1 MGSSM
6 STRPPITKANFTT
19 VFMLGMSILPV
30 SLNAME
36 YTAGFSIPVSVNY
49 DSNIQMA
56 DSNNE
61 ESVVFYNVIPRVNF
75 VGSDG
80 VNTINFNGSVLFQR
94 SSDEEISE
102 DRKDPTLGL
111 SWLRTFERGEFSLST
126 NYNKISTRVSEQRV
140 TGQVFS
146 DGSSINRSYDA
157 TLRYL
162 VSEKLSMSTGL
173 GYQENRF
180 SGAGLDDFNSK
191 NFNVRL
197 NYLYSEKL
205 TPFVQFSMSRFE
217 NETNTLINEIATGLN
232 NNGTSVSRNLLVGF
246 DYKASPQLDYSVA
259 VGMNRV
265 STAGNGWVGNANLNY
280 VIDEK
285 SSMAGSISR
294 NVTPS
299 GLGGFLEVD
308 NLLLSYRYD
317 VNSKNHLGADA
328 NWSIT
333 RDVNDSSF
341 KRIGGFYG
349 YDISEDWGM
358 RTYLQYRTLQA
369 VGVDAN
375 AYLIGVSLSYNHP
388 QLF

>member
-1 MGSSM
+1 M
-6 STRPPITKANFTT
+6 SIKPLEKKANLPILFVMGLT
-19 VFMLGMSILPV
+19 VLPS
-30 SLNAME
+30 SLSAME
-36 YTAGFSIPVSVNY
+36 YTAGFFIPVSVNY

-56 DSNNE
+56 DSNE
-61 ESVVFYNVIPRVNF
+61 ESVVFYNVIPRVTF

-80 VNTINFNGSVLFQR
+80 VNTINFNGSVLLQR
-94 SSDEEISE
+94 SSDEDISE
-102 DRKDPTLGL
+102 DRKDPNLGL
-111 SWLRTFERGEFSLST
+111 SWVRGFERGEFSLST
-126 NYNKISTRVSEQRV
+126 NYSKTSTRVSEQRV
-140 TGQVFS
+140 TGLVFS
-146 DGSSINRSYDA
+146 DGSAISRSYNAD
-157 TLRYL
+157 LSYL
-162 VSEKLSMSTGL
+162 ISEKLTMSTGL
-173 GYQENRF
+173 GYQETVF

-205 TPFVQFSMSRFE
+205 TPFVQFTLSRFE
-217 NETNTLINEIATGLN
+217 NETNTLSNEIVSELD
-232 NNGTSVSRNLLVGF
+232 NNGTSVSRNILVGF

-265 STAGNGWVGNANLNY
+265 SSAGNGWVGNANINY
-280 VIDEK
+280 VIDER
-285 SSMAGSISR
+285 STFAGSISR

-308 NLLLSYRYD
+308 NLSLNYQYD
-317 VNSKNHLGADA
+317 INQKNHLGADA

-341 KRIGGFYG
+341 KRLNGFYG
-349 YDISEDWGM
+349 YDLSDDWGV
-358 RTYLQYRTLQA
+358 RTYVQYRTLQA

>member
-1 MGSSM
+1 M
-6 STRPPITKANFTT
+6 SIRPSKIKANLPILFVMGLT
-19 VFMLGMSILPV
+19 VLPSSV
-30 SLNAME
+30 SAME
-36 YTAGFSIPVSVNY
+36 YTAGFFIPVSVNY

-56 DSNNE
+56 DSNE
-61 ESVVFYNVIPRVNF
+61 ESVVFYNVIPRVTF

-80 VNTINFNGSVLFQR
+80 VNTINFNGSVLLQR
-94 SSDEEISE
+94 SNDEEISE
-102 DRKDPTLGL
+102 DRKDPNLGL
-111 SWLRTFERGEFSLST
+111 SWVRGFERGEFSLST
-126 NYNKISTRVSEQRV
+126 NYSKTSTRVSEQRV
-140 TGQVFS
+140 TGLVFS
-146 DGSSINRSYDA
+146 DGSAISRSYNA
-157 TLRYL
+157 GVSYL
-162 VSEKLSMSTGL
+162 ISEKLSMSTGL
-173 GYQENRF
+173 GYQETVF
-180 SGAGLDDFNSK
+180 SGAGLDDFNAK

-205 TPFVQFSMSRFE
+205 TPFVQFSLSRFE
-217 NETNTLINEIATGLN
+217 NETNTLSNEIVSELD
-232 NNGTSVSRNLLVGF
+232 NNGTSISRNILVGF

-265 STAGNGWVGNANLNY
+265 SSAGTGWVGNANVNY
-280 VIDEK
+280 VIDER
-285 SSMAGSISR
+285 STVAGSISR

-308 NLLLSYRYD
+308 NLSVNYQYD
-317 VNSKNHLGADA
+317 INQKNHLGADA

-341 KRIGGFYG
+341 KRLNGFYG
-349 YDISEDWGM
+349 YDLADDWGL
-358 RTYLQYRTLQA
+358 RTYIQYRTLQA

>member
-1 MGSSM
+1 M
-6 STRPPITKANFTT
+6 SIRPSKIKANLPILYVMGLT
-19 VFMLGMSILPV
+19 VLPS
-30 SLNAME
+30 SLSAME
-36 YTAGFSIPVSVNY
+36 YTAGFFIPVSVNY

-56 DSNNE
+56 DSNE
-61 ESVVFYNVIPRVNF
+61 ESVVFYNVIPRVTF

-80 VNTINFNGSVLFQR
+80 VNTINFNGSVLLQR

-102 DRKDPTLGL
+102 DRKDPNLGL
-111 SWLRTFERGEFSLST
+111 SWVRGFERGEFSLST
-126 NYNKISTRVSEQRV
+126 NYSKTSTRVSEQRV
-140 TGQVFS
+140 TGLVFS
-146 DGSSINRSYDA
+146 DGSAISRSYNA
-157 TLRYL
+157 GLSYL
-162 VSEKLSMSTGL
+162 ISEKLSMSTGL
-173 GYQENRF
+173 GYQETVF
-180 SGAGLDDFNSK
+180 SGAGLDDFNAK

-205 TPFVQFSMSRFE
+205 TPFVQFSLSRFE
-217 NETNTLINEIATGLN
+217 NETNTLSNEIVSELD
-232 NNGTSVSRNLLVGF
+232 NNGTSISRNILVGF

-265 STAGNGWVGNANLNY
+265 SSAGTGWVGNANINY
-280 VIDEK
+280 VIDER
-285 SSMAGSISR
+285 STVAGSISR

-308 NLLLSYRYD
+308 NLSVNYQYD
-317 VNSKNHLGADA
+317 INQKNHLGADA

-341 KRIGGFYG
+341 KRLNGFYG
-349 YDISEDWGM
+349 YDLADDWGL
-358 RTYLQYRTLQA
+358 RTYIQYRTLQA

>member
-1 MGSSM
+1 M
-6 STRPPITKANFTT
+6 STRPSKIKANLPILC
-19 VFMLGMSILPV
+19 MLGLSVLPV
-30 SLNAME
+30 SLSAME
-36 YTAGFSIPVSVNY
+36 YSVGFFIPVSVNY

-56 DSNNE
+56 DSNE
-61 ESVVFYNVIPRVNF
+61 ESVVFYNVIPRVTF

-80 VNTINFNGSVLFQR
+80 VNSINFNGSVLFQR

-140 TGQVFS
+140 TGQVFN
-146 DGSSINRSYDA
+146 DGSSTNRSYDA
-157 TLRYL
+157 TLKYL
-162 VSEKLSMSTGL
+162 ISEKLSMSTGL
-173 GYQENRF
+173 GYQETRF
-180 SGAGLDDFNSK
+180 SGAGLDNFNSK
-191 NFNVRL
+191 SFNARL

-205 TPFVQFSMSRFE
+205 TPFVQFAMSRFQ
-217 NETNTLINEIATGLN
+217 NETNTLNNELVSELN
-232 NNGTSVSRNLLVGF
+232 NSDTSVSRNLLVGF

-259 VGMNRV
+259 VGVNRI
-265 STAGNGWVGNANLNY
+265 SSAGNGWVGNASMNY

-285 SSMAGSISR
+285 SSLAGSISR
-294 NVTPS
+294 IVTPS

-308 NLLLSYRYD
+308 NFSANYQYD
-317 VNSKNHLGADA
+317 IDQKNHLGADA

-349 YDISEDWGM
+349 YDISEDWSV
-358 RTYLQYRTLQA
+358 RTYAQYRTLKA
-369 VGVDAN
+369 VGVDAD

>member
-1 MGSSM
+1 M
-6 STRPPITKANFTT
+6 SIKPLEKKANLPILFVMGLT
-19 VFMLGMSILPV
+19 VLPS
-30 SLNAME
+30 SLSAME
-36 YTAGFSIPVSVNY
+36 YTAGFFIPVSVNY

-56 DSNNE
+56 DSNE
-61 ESVVFYNVIPRVNF
+61 ESVVFYNVIPRVTF

-80 VNTINFNGSVLFQR
+80 VNTINFNGSVLLQR
-94 SSDEEISE
+94 SSDEDISE
-102 DRKDPTLGL
+102 DRKDPNLGL
-111 SWLRTFERGEFSLST
+111 SWARGFERGEFSLST
-126 NYNKISTRVSEQRV
+126 NYSKTSTRVSEQRV
-140 TGQVFS
+140 TGLVFS
-146 DGSSINRSYDA
+146 DGSAISRSYNAD
-157 TLRYL
+157 LSYL
-162 VSEKLSMSTGL
+162 ISEKLTMSTGL
-173 GYQENRF
+173 GYQETVF

-205 TPFVQFSMSRFE
+205 TPFVQFTLSRFE
-217 NETNTLINEIATGLN
+217 NETNTLSNEIVSELD
-232 NNGTSVSRNLLVGF
+232 NNGTSVSRNILVGF

-265 STAGNGWVGNANLNY
+265 SSAGNGWVGNANINY
-280 VIDEK
+280 VIDER
-285 SSMAGSISR
+285 STFAGSISR

-308 NLLLSYRYD
+308 NLSLNYQYD
-317 VNSKNHLGADA
+317 INQKNHLGADA

-341 KRIGGFYG
+341 KRLNGFYG
-349 YDISEDWGM
+349 YDLSDDWGV
-358 RTYLQYRTLQA
+358 RTYVQYRTLQA

>member
-1 MGSSM
+1 MLIKPSEK
-6 STRPPITKANFTT
+6 KAN
-19 VFMLGMSILPV
+19 LPILFVMGLSVLPS
-30 SLNAME
+30 SLSAME
-36 YTAGFSIPVSVNY
+36 YTAGFFIPVSVNY

-56 DSNNE
+56 DSNE
-61 ESVVFYNVIPRVNF
+61 ESVVFYNVIPRATF

-80 VNTINFNGSVLFQR
+80 VNTINFNGSVLLQR
-94 SSDEEISE
+94 SSDEDISE
-102 DRKDPTLGL
+102 DRKDPNLGL
-111 SWLRTFERGEFSLST
+111 SWVRGFERGEFSLST
-126 NYNKISTRVSEQRV
+126 NYSKTSTRVSEQRV
-140 TGQVFS
+140 TGLVFS
-146 DGSSINRSYDA
+146 DGSAISRSYNA
-157 TLRYL
+157 NLSYL
-162 VSEKLSMSTGL
+162 ISEKLTMSTGL
-173 GYQENRF
+173 GYQETVF

-205 TPFVQFSMSRFE
+205 TPFVQFSLSRFE
-217 NETNTLINEIATGLN
+217 NETNTLSNEIVSELD
-232 NNGTSVSRNLLVGF
+232 NNGTSVSRNILVGF

-265 STAGNGWVGNANLNY
+265 SSAGNGWVGNANINY
-280 VIDEK
+280 VIDER
-285 SSMAGSISR
+285 STFAGSISR

-308 NLLLSYRYD
+308 NLSVNYQYD
-317 VNSKNHLGADA
+317 INQKNHLGADA

-341 KRIGGFYG
+341 KRLNGFYG
-349 YDISEDWGM
+349 YDLTEDWGV
-358 RTYLQYRTLQA
+358 RTYIQYRTLQA

>member
-1 MGSSM
+1 M
-6 STRPPITKANFTT
+6 SIKPSEKKANLPILFVMGLT
-19 VFMLGMSILPV
+19 ILPS
-30 SLNAME
+30 SLSAME
-36 YTAGFSIPVSVNY
+36 YTAGFFIPVSVNY

-56 DSNNE
+56 DSNE
-61 ESVVFYNVIPRVNF
+61 ESVVFYNVIPRVTF

-80 VNTINFNGSVLFQR
+80 VNTINFNGSVLLQR
-94 SSDEEISE
+94 SSDEDISE
-102 DRKDPTLGL
+102 DRKDPNLGL
-111 SWLRTFERGEFSLST
+111 SWARGFERGEFSLST
-126 NYNKISTRVSEQRV
+126 NYSKTSTRVSEQRV
-140 TGQVFS
+140 TGLVFS
-146 DGSSINRSYDA
+146 DGSAISRSYNAD
-157 TLRYL
+157 LSYL
-162 VSEKLSMSTGL
+162 ISEKLTMSTGL
-173 GYQENRF
+173 GYQETVF

-205 TPFVQFSMSRFE
+205 TPFVQFTLSRFE
-217 NETNTLINEIATGLN
+217 NETNTLSNEIVSELD
-232 NNGTSVSRNLLVGF
+232 NNGTSVSRNILVGF

-265 STAGNGWVGNANLNY
+265 SSAGNGWVGNANINY
-280 VIDEK
+280 VIDER
-285 SSMAGSISR
+285 STFAGSISR

-308 NLLLSYRYD
+308 NLSVNYQYD
-317 VNSKNHLGADA
+317 INQKNHLGADA

-341 KRIGGFYG
+341 KRLNGFYG
-349 YDISEDWGM
+349 YDLSDDWGV
-358 RTYLQYRTLQA
+358 RTYVQYRTLQA

>member
-1 MGSSM
+1 M
-6 STRPPITKANFTT
+6 STRSSKTKANLPILFVMGLT
-19 VFMLGMSILPV
+19 VLPI
-30 SLNAME
+30 SLSAME
-36 YTAGFSIPVSVNY
+36 YTAGFFIPVSVNY

-56 DSNNE
+56 DSNE
-61 ESVVFYNVIPRVNF
+61 ESVVFYNVIPRVTF

-80 VNTINFNGSVLFQR
+80 VNAINFNGSVLLQR

-111 SWLRTFERGEFSLST
+111 SWLRSFERGEFSLAT
-126 NYNKISTRVSEQRV
+126 NYNKTSTRVSEQRV
-140 TGQVFS
+140 TGQIFN
-146 DGSSINRSYDA
+146 DGSAINRSYNA
-157 TLRYL
+157 NLRYL
-162 VSEKLSMSTGL
+162 LSEKLSMSTGL
-173 GYQENRF
+173 GYQETKF

-191 NFNVRL
+191 NFNLRL

-205 TPFVQFSMSRFE
+205 TPFVQFSLNRFE
-217 NETNTLINEIATGLN
+217 NETNTLNNEIVNELSG
-232 NNGTSVSRNLLVGF
+232 NGTSVSRNLLVGF

-265 STAGNGWVGNANLNY
+265 SSAGNGWVGNASLNY
-280 VIDEK
+280 VIDERSTL
-285 SSMAGSISR
+285 SSGISR

-308 NLLLSYRYD
+308 NLSMNYQYD
-317 VNSKNHLGADA
+317 IDQKNHLGANA
-328 NWSIT
+328 NWNIT
-333 RDVNDSSF
+333 RDVNQSSF
-341 KRIGGFYG
+341 KNVGGFYG
-349 YDISEDWGM
+349 YDLAEDWGL
-358 RTYLQYRTLQA
+358 RTYVQYRTLQA

>member
-1 MGSSM
+1 M
-6 STRPPITKANFTT
+6 SIRPSKIKANLPILYVMGLT
-19 VFMLGMSILPV
+19 VLPS
-30 SLNAME
+30 SLSAME
-36 YTAGFSIPVSVNY
+36 YTAGFFIPVSVNY

-56 DSNNE
+56 DSNE
-61 ESVVFYNVIPRVNF
+61 ESVVFYNVIPRVTF

-80 VNTINFNGSVLFQR
+80 VNTINFNGSVLLQR

-102 DRKDPTLGL
+102 DRKDPNLGL
-111 SWLRTFERGEFSLST
+111 SWVRGFERGEFSLST
-126 NYNKISTRVSEQRV
+126 NYSKTSTRVSEQRV
-140 TGQVFS
+140 TGLVFS
-146 DGSSINRSYDA
+146 DGSAISRSYNA
-157 TLRYL
+157 GLSYL
-162 VSEKLSMSTGL
+162 ISEKLSMSTGL
-173 GYQENRF
+173 GYQETVF
-180 SGAGLDDFNSK
+180 SGAGLDDFNAK

-205 TPFVQFSMSRFE
+205 TPFVQFSLSRFE
-217 NETNTLINEIATGLN
+217 NETNTLSNEIVSELD
-232 NNGTSVSRNLLVGF
+232 NNGTSISRNILVGF

-265 STAGNGWVGNANLNY
+265 SSAGTGWVGNANVNY
-280 VIDEK
+280 VIDER
-285 SSMAGSISR
+285 STVAGSISR

-308 NLLLSYRYD
+308 NLSVNYQYD
-317 VNSKNHLGADA
+317 INQKNHLGADA

-341 KRIGGFYG
+341 KRLNGFYG
-349 YDISEDWGM
+349 YDLADDWGL
-358 RTYLQYRTLQA
+358 RTYIQYRTLQA

>member
-1 MGSSM
+1 M
-6 STRPPITKANFTT
+6 SIKPLEKKANLPILFVLGLT
-19 VFMLGMSILPV
+19 VLPS
-30 SLNAME
+30 SLSAME
-36 YTAGFSIPVSVNY
+36 YTAGFFIPVSVNY

-56 DSNNE
+56 DSNE
-61 ESVVFYNVIPRVNF
+61 ESVVFYNVIPRVTF

-80 VNTINFNGSVLFQR
+80 VNTINFNGSVLLQR
-94 SSDEEISE
+94 SSDEDISE
-102 DRKDPTLGL
+102 ERKDPNLGL
-111 SWLRTFERGEFSLST
+111 SWVRGFERGEFSLST
-126 NYNKISTRVSEQRV
+126 NYSKTSTRVSEQRV
-140 TGQVFS
+140 TGLVFS
-146 DGSSINRSYDA
+146 DGSAISRSYNAD
-157 TLRYL
+157 LSYL
-162 VSEKLSMSTGL
+162 ISEKLTMSTGL
-173 GYQENRF
+173 GYQETVF

-205 TPFVQFSMSRFE
+205 TPFVQFTLSRFE
-217 NETNTLINEIATGLN
+217 NETNTLSNEIVSELD
-232 NNGTSVSRNLLVGF
+232 NNGTSVSRNILVGF

-265 STAGNGWVGNANLNY
+265 SSAGNGWVGNANINY
-280 VIDEK
+280 VIDER
-285 SSMAGSISR
+285 STFAGSISR

-308 NLLLSYRYD
+308 NLSVNYQYD
-317 VNSKNHLGADA
+317 INQKNHLGADA

-341 KRIGGFYG
+341 KRLNGFYG
-349 YDISEDWGM
+349 YDLSDDWGV
-358 RTYLQYRTLQA
+358 RTYVQYRTLQA

>member
-1 MGSSM
+1 M
-6 STRPPITKANFTT
+6 SIKPLEKKANLPILFVLGLT
-19 VFMLGMSILPV
+19 VLPS
-30 SLNAME
+30 SLSAME
-36 YTAGFSIPVSVNY
+36 YTAGFFIPVSVNY

-56 DSNNE
+56 DSNE
-61 ESVVFYNVIPRVNF
+61 ESVVFYNVIPRVTF

-80 VNTINFNGSVLFQR
+80 VNTINFNGSVLLQR
-94 SSDEEISE
+94 SSDEDISE
-102 DRKDPTLGL
+102 DRKDPNLGL
-111 SWLRTFERGEFSLST
+111 SWARGFERGEFSLST
-126 NYNKISTRVSEQRV
+126 NYSKTSTRVSEQRV
-140 TGQVFS
+140 TGLVFS
-146 DGSSINRSYDA
+146 DGSAISRSYNAD
-157 TLRYL
+157 LSYL
-162 VSEKLSMSTGL
+162 ISEKLTMSTGL
-173 GYQENRF
+173 GYQETVF

-205 TPFVQFSMSRFE
+205 TPFVQFTLSRFE
-217 NETNTLINEIATGLN
+217 NETNTLSNEIVSELD
-232 NNGTSVSRNLLVGF
+232 NNGTSVSRNILVGF

-265 STAGNGWVGNANLNY
+265 SSAGNGWVGNANINY
-280 VIDEK
+280 VIDER
-285 SSMAGSISR
+285 STFAGSISR

-308 NLLLSYRYD
+308 NLSVNYQYD
-317 VNSKNHLGADA
+317 INQKNHLGADA

-341 KRIGGFYG
+341 KRLNGFYG
-349 YDISEDWGM
+349 YDLSDDWGV
-358 RTYLQYRTLQA
+358 RTYVQYRTLQA

>member
-1 MGSSM
+1 M
-6 STRPPITKANFTT
+6 SIRPSKIKANLPILLVMGLT
-19 VFMLGMSILPV
+19 VLPS
-30 SLNAME
+30 SLAAME
-36 YTAGFSIPVSVNY
+36 YTAGFFIPVSVNY

-56 DSNNE
+56 DSNE
-61 ESVVFYNVIPRVNF
+61 ESVVFYNVIPRVTF

-80 VNTINFNGSVLFQR
+80 VNTINFNGSVLLQR
-94 SSDEEISE
+94 SNDEEISE
-102 DRKDPTLGL
+102 DRKDPNLGL
-111 SWLRTFERGEFSLST
+111 SWVRGFERGEFSLST
-126 NYNKISTRVSEQRV
+126 NYSKTSTRVSEQRV
-140 TGQVFS
+140 TGLVFS
-146 DGSSINRSYDA
+146 DGSAISRSYNA
-157 TLRYL
+157 GLSYL
-162 VSEKLSMSTGL
+162 ISEKLSMSTGL
-173 GYQENRF
+173 GYQETVF
-180 SGAGLDDFNSK
+180 SGAGLDDFNAK

-205 TPFVQFSMSRFE
+205 TPFVQFSLSRFE
-217 NETNTLINEIATGLN
+217 NETNTLSNEIVSELD
-232 NNGTSVSRNLLVGF
+232 NNGTSISRNILVGF

-265 STAGNGWVGNANLNY
+265 SSAGTGWVGNANVNY
-280 VIDEK
+280 VIDER
-285 SSMAGSISR
+285 STVAGSISR

-308 NLLLSYRYD
+308 NLSVNYQYD
-317 VNSKNHLGADA
+317 INQKNHLGADA

-341 KRIGGFYG
+341 KRLNGFYG
-349 YDISEDWGM
+349 YDLADDWGL
-358 RTYLQYRTLQA
+358 RTYIQYRTLQA

>member
-1 MGSSM
+1 M
-6 STRPPITKANFTT
+6 SIRPSKTKANLPILFIMGLT
-19 VFMLGMSILPV
+19 VLPS
-30 SLNAME
+30 SLSAME
-36 YTAGFSIPVSVNY
+36 YTAGFFIPVSVNY

-56 DSNNE
+56 DSNE
-61 ESVVFYNVIPRVNF
+61 ESVVFYNVIPRATF

-80 VNTINFNGSVLFQR
+80 VNTINFNGSVLLQR
-94 SSDEEISE
+94 SSDEDISE
-102 DRKDPTLGL
+102 DRKDPNLGL
-111 SWLRTFERGEFSLST
+111 SWVRGFERGEFSLST
-126 NYNKISTRVSEQRV
+126 NYSKTSTRVSEQRV
-140 TGQVFS
+140 TGLVFS
-146 DGSSINRSYDA
+146 DGSAISRSYNA
-157 TLRYL
+157 GLSYL
-162 VSEKLSMSTGL
+162 ISEKLSMSTGL
-173 GYQENRF
+173 GYQETVF

-205 TPFVQFSMSRFE
+205 TPFVQFSLSRFE
-217 NETNTLINEIATGLN
+217 NETNTLSNEIVSELD
-232 NNGTSVSRNLLVGF
+232 NNGTSISRNILVGF

-265 STAGNGWVGNANLNY
+265 SSAGTGWVGNANVNY
-280 VIDEK
+280 VIDER
-285 SSMAGSISR
+285 STVAGSISR

-308 NLLLSYRYD
+308 NLSVNYQYD
-317 VNSKNHLGADA
+317 INQKNHLGADA

-341 KRIGGFYG
+341 KRLNGFYG
-349 YDISEDWGM
+349 YDLADDWGL
-358 RTYLQYRTLQA
+358 RTYIQYRTLQA